1 MQSDI
6 FNINELTMILKSISQ
21 SDVKYIMILLIQ
33 RIISALNVSTDIITS
48 IRARPIRLTVIL
60 ANMSVSTFTTAI
72 ILYLSSDKPDMT
84 VILAVCLNLHY
95 CWYSIL
101 IK

>member
-1 MQSDI
+1 
-6 FNINELTMILKSISQ
+6 MIVKSISQ

-60 ANMSVSTFTTAI
+60 ANMSVSTFITAV
-72 ILYLSSDKPDMT
+72 ILYLSCDKLDMKNKKKVT
-84 VILAVCLNLHY
+84 FLY
-95 CWYSIL
+95 R
-101 IK
+101 